1 MSDPYELAHSL
12 AKAVHPFN
20 HLVVAATDQAYLIGR
35 LQDEVKQLRSQR
47 DEARREICN
56 SKKRGLTTH
65 LDYARKRG
73 WDCFKETL

>member
-1 MSDPYELAHSL
+1 MTPKEMI
-12 AKAVHPFN
+12 
-20 HLVVAATDQAYLIGR
+20 AALFPANADIVR
-35 LQDEVKQLRSQR
+35 LTAER

-73 WDCFKETL
+73 WDCFKETP